1 MFSAQQI
8 RGEMGAGVLIAL
20 LLGFVLTSCASKT
33 PTTTDRVIE
42 KLEQA
47 QARTVPEEHHELV
60 PRHTVDEN
68 GESNVEFVLR
78 RTKLPST
85 IHRRRGKSQ
94 CKLVI
99 QKLTCVY
106 GN

>member
-1 MFSAQQI
+1 MFRAQQI
-8 RGEMGAGVLIAL
+8 RGGLDAGVLIAL
-20 LLGFVLTSCASKT
+20 LLGFVLTSCAPKT
-33 PTTTDRVIE
+33 PTTTDRVVE

-47 QARTVPEEHHELV
+47 QARTIPEEHHELV

-78 RTKLPST
+78 RTKLPNT

>member
-1 MFSAQQI
+1 MFRAQQI
-8 RGEMGAGVLIAL
+8 RGGLAAGVLIAL

-33 PTTTDRVIE
+33 STTTDRVVE

-47 QARTVPEEHHELV
+47 QARTIPEEHHELV

-78 RTKLPST
+78 RTKLPNT

>member
-1 MFSAQQI
+1 MFRAQQI
-8 RGEMGAGVLIAL
+8 RGGLDAGVLIVL

-33 PTTTDRVIE
+33 PTTTDRVVE

-47 QARTVPEEHHELV
+47 QARTIPEEHHELV

-78 RTKLPST
+78 RTKLPNT

>member
-1 MFSAQQI
+1 MFRAQQI
-8 RGEMGAGVLIAL
+8 RGGMAAGVLIAL

-33 PTTTDRVIE
+33 PTTTDRVVE

-47 QARTVPEEHHELV
+47 QARTIPEEHHELV

-78 RTKLPST
+78 RTKLPNT

>member
-8 RGEMGAGVLIAL
+8 RGGMAAGVLIAL

-33 PTTTDRVIE
+33 PTTTDRVVE

-47 QARTVPEEHHELV
+47 QARTIPEEHHELV

-78 RTKLPST
+78 RTKLPNT

>member
-1 MFSAQQI
+1 MA
-8 RGEMGAGVLIAL
+8 AGVLIAL

-33 PTTTDRVIE
+33 SSTTDRVVE

-47 QARTVPEEHHELV
+47 QARTIPEEHHELV

-68 GESNVEFVLR
+68 GESHVEFVLR
-78 RTKLPST
+78 RTELPST
-85 IHRRRGKSQ
+85 IYPLRGKSH

>member
-1 MFSAQQI
+1 MFRAQQI
-8 RGEMGAGVLIAL
+8 RGGLAAGVLIAL
-20 LLGFVLTSCASKT
+20 LLGFVLTSCASKA
-33 PTTTDRVIE
+33 PTTTDRVVE

-47 QARTVPEEHHELV
+47 QARTIPEEHHELV

-78 RTKLPST
+78 RTKLPNT

-94 CKLVI
+94 CKLII

>member
-1 MFSAQQI
+1 MD
-8 RGEMGAGVLIAL
+8 AGVLIAL

-33 PTTTDRVIE
+33 PTTTDRVVE

-47 QARTVPEEHHELV
+47 QARTIPEEHHELV

-78 RTKLPST
+78 RTKLPNT

>member
-1 MFSAQQI
+1 MFRAQQI
-8 RGEMGAGVLIAL
+8 RGGLAAGVLIAL

-33 PTTTDRVIE
+33 STTPERVVE

-47 QARTVPEEHHELV
+47 QARTIPEEHHELV

-78 RTKLPST
+78 RTKLPNT

-94 CKLVI
+94 CKLII

>member
-8 RGEMGAGVLIAL
+8 RGGMAAGVLIAM

-33 PTTTDRVIE
+33 PTTTDRVVE

-47 QARTVPEEHHELV
+47 QARTIPEEHHELV

-78 RTKLPST
+78 RTKLPNT

-94 CKLVI
+94 CKLII

>member
-1 MFSAQQI
+1 MFRAQQI
-8 RGEMGAGVLIAL
+8 RGGLAAGVLIAL

-33 PTTTDRVIE
+33 PTTTDRVVE

-47 QARTVPEEHHELV
+47 QARTIPEEHHELV

-78 RTKLPST
+78 RTKLPNT

>member
-8 RGEMGAGVLIAL
+8 RGGLGAVVLIAL

-33 PTTTDRVIE
+33 PTTTDRVVE

-47 QARTVPEEHHELV
+47 QARTIPEEHHELV

-78 RTKLPST
+78 RTKLPNT